1 MTAPR
6 KMATPSLA
14 GLLQTR
20 PAAAVDTDEDV
31 PDAPRAARVAAT
43 KTTGR
48 TAGPTTTPSPREA
61 GADAPPSRGDDAGP
75 TEPQVYRRSITVYLP
90 RDLHRRVGVA
100 AQSAGI
106 TRTALMLE
114 AVNRTHRKLGPVLKR
129 AQAPATGQDLF
140 AVPQA
145 RAATEPS
152 MQTTLRVTDEQYA
165 ALESLADAHTVNR
178 SRIVATALR
187 LYLDAT

>member
-1 MTAPR
+1 MTTPR

-20 PAAAVDTDEDV
+20 PAAVASGDEV
-31 PDAPRAARVAAT
+31 APAARQTTRDAIVAIT
-43 KTTGR
+43 ER
-48 TAGPTTTPSPREA
+48 TAGPTTTPTPERELA
-61 GADAPPSRGDDAGP
+61 APPSGGHEA
-75 TEPQVYRRSITVYLP
+75 EPQVYRRSITVYLP

-114 AVNRTHRKLGPVLKR
+114 AVNRTHRKLGPALKR
-129 AQAPATGQDLF
+129 PEAPATDQDLF

-145 RAATEPS
+145 RAASEPS

-178 SRIVATALR
+178 SKIVTTALR
-187 LYLDAT
+187 LYLDVT